1 MTELNSQLLPGCQ
14 GNQLRI
20 TKQKEALPSQWQW
33 EAPPASASS
42 QNPTMTFTEHVP
54 KLSTPL
60 TPVGKLEASMLDK
73 QTISQHVS
81 QETGS
86 GIPWPCQPSD
96 SNNQI
101 SRWEAQSWVWACC
114 DEILK
119 HHFYYYYYYWKINH
133 LQTYSFLST
142 LTVIVS
148 LVKSRKRNGGKS
160 WHQLCM
166 IKQFHSSLTVLKAK
180 NFQLQLL
187 VTARNALIF
196 QEILKKNP

>member
-1 MTELNSQLLPGCQ
+1 ML
-14 GNQLRI
+14 
-20 TKQKEALPSQWQW
+20 
-33 EAPPASASS
+33 
-42 QNPTMTFTEHVP
+42 

-60 TPVGKLEASMLDK
+60 TPVGKLEVSILDN
-73 QTISQHVS
+73 QIISQHVS

-86 GIPWPCQPSD
+86 GIPWPHEPSGW
-96 SNNQI
+96 NNQI
-101 SRWEAQSWVWACC
+101 SGREAWSWVWACY

-119 HHFYYYYYYWKINH
+119 HHFYYYYYLKINH

-142 LTVIVS
+142 LTAIVS

-166 IKQFHSSLTVLKAK
+166 IKQFHSSVTVLKAK
-180 NFQLQLL
+180 NLQLQLL

-196 QEILKKNP
+196 QEILKKKINKIPPIIIPI